1 MGKLIKGVSKYARF
15 FICDTKD
22 MVQEA
27 MDIHSCSPTGISILG
42 RVLTAAGMMGS
53 DLKSENDSMT
63 IRINGDGPAGTI
75 IATANM
81 KGEVKGYLSNPQVET
96 GDHDSAHIHIGK
108 AVGNGTMYVIKD
120 MGLRDPFSG
129 LVQLQ
134 TGEIGDDLAYY
145 FYTSEQIPSV
155 VALGVKINKDYK
167 VSCAGGFII
176 QLLPGA
182 ENEFIDR
189 LEEKLKAI
197 RPVTELFEG
206 GFDIYRIARLLYE
219 DMGSD
224 EEGKLVEDYEILAES
239 EITYKCDCSRER
251 YLRGL
256 ITLGRK
262 EIDSILEED
271 GGKMEVECHFC
282 MKKYEFTKEDF
293 EDIEF

>member
-1 MGKLIKGVSKYARF
+1 MGKLIKGVSKNARF

-96 GDHDSAHIHIGK
+96 DDHDSAHIHIGK

-176 QLLPGA
+176 
-182 ENEFIDR
+182 
-189 LEEKLKAI
+189 
-197 RPVTELFEG
+197 
-206 GFDIYRIARLLYE
+206 
-219 DMGSD
+219 
-224 EEGKLVEDYEILAES
+224 
-239 EITYKCDCSRER
+239 
-251 YLRGL
+251 
-256 ITLGRK
+256 
-262 EIDSILEED
+262 
-271 GGKMEVECHFC
+271 
-282 MKKYEFTKEDF
+282 
-293 EDIEF
+293 